1 MLYALAVSSHG
12 RVMNKRLAMLEKLT
26 AAGSADAFGWYGLAM
41 EYRNENRLEDAV
53 STFEALRERFPDYL
67 AQYLMAGQ
75 TLLKQGKAD
84 AAASWLRQGI
94 ALAQAQGNGKAL
106 SELQSALEEALE

>member
-1 MLYALAVSSHG
+1 
-12 RVMNKRLAMLEKLT
+12 MNKRLAMLEKLT

-41 EYRNENRLEDAV
+41 EYRNEKRLEEAIR
-53 STFEALRERFPDYL
+53 TFEALRERFPDYL

-75 TLLKQGKAD
+75 TLLEQGNPQ
-84 AAASWLRQGI
+84 AAAGWLRQGI
-94 ALAQAQGNGKAL
+94 SLAQAQGNGKAL